1 MEWWSQL
8 QVSHKHWFGLVWNYF
23 TTLFWITKST
33 SPTFD
38 SQDGNEEGLKILG
51 HFSVPPTSCHTKT
64 INKNTASLILF
75 DIEYCLHPNVRRKS
89 IVHLKLVQ
97 YSLILGSPVSCSSDS
112 WFLTEATVG
121 WTYQSY
127 CRAMHFQGNEGK
139 WNQLKIRDEQESSPL
154 LRKGVVGGWKS
165 YFTPELNERFEKE
178 VLAKLK
184 TTPSE
189 LVFDFEI

>member
-97 YSLILGSPVSCSSDS
+97 YSLILGSPVPCSSDS
-112 WFLTEATVG
+112 WFLTQATVG
-121 WTYQSY
+121 WKYQSY

-139 WNQLKIRDEQESSPL
+139 WNQLEEKGRTREFSVFTEGKWSEVGKATSLQSWMRDL
-154 LRKGVVGGWKS
+154 KRKC
-165 YFTPELNERFEKE
+165 
-178 VLAKLK
+178 
-184 TTPSE
+184 
-189 LVFDFEI
+189 

>member
-38 SQDGNEEGLKILG
+38 SQDGNEEGLKILA

-154 LRKGVVGGWKS
+154 LRKGSGRRLEKLLHSRAEWEIWKGS
-165 YFTPELNERFEKE
+165 
-178 VLAKLK
+178 VSK
-184 TTPSE
+184 T
-189 LVFDFEI
+189 